1 MMSSERLVLSLAL
14 GTILAVCGLYCNK
27 LFNRR
32 RPKSLAAARLDAAP
46 RVRLSQL
53 QQSGCWVA
61 LCGTAF
67 DVTGDPFFDF
77 KCDGIYSHWIGHD
90 VTMLI
95 LQLGLVPDA
104 ADDAKAVNSYLD
116 CELPLDAF
124 QGEEEVKKRRYK
136 LVQEWF
142 VRLYSRFEVIA
153 QLSDRFV
160 GEKWESLRAELLSP
174 EFRRSTGG
182 KCPLGFGSKTESKVV
197 TYNLETIRNRRYI
210 KFQGRCYDVTDSNLF
225 HPKDGQFAHFVG
237 HDITYALAI
246 QSARQEDLDVIP
258 NRAYT
263 FEEQVLLE
271 RYRKAFARELFLLEV
286 ENEEMES
293 VARTETV
300 NVHQIIEKSDSM
312 TQKECVHRLKR
323 ALDKASNAQ
332 VNAVCS
338 RTTMTPLHKAVEKN
352 RLDLVE
358 ELLRAGAD
366 VEARAALYDDE
377 TPMQMARR
385 FHFDD
390 IAAHL
395 QSVRVGI
402 T

>member
-67 DVTGDPFFDF
+67 DVTGDPFL
-77 KCDGIYSHWIGHD
+77 
-90 VTMLI
+90 TLR
-95 LQLGLVPDA
+95 LVPDA

-246 QSARQEDLDVIP
+246 QSARQEDWI
-258 NRAYT
+258 
-263 FEEQVLLE
+263 
-271 RYRKAFARELFLLEV
+271 YRKAFARELFLLEV

-358 ELLRAGAD
+358 DYYER
-366 VEARAALYDDE
+366 E
-377 TPMQMARR
+377 PM
-385 FHFDD
+385 
-390 IAAHL
+390 
-395 QSVRVGI
+395 
-402 T
+402 